1 MPPAVLQATFAF
13 LLVVAAGCRNDFTT
27 PDPSPQDGR
36 WAASGSPSVILRLD
50 PTQLSG
56 TGEREPATTLTTPSA
71 RLEPLVDVAFDV
83 AGDMWVT
90 SPDDAVLLA
99 FAPGAQEAR
108 ARVGSKASGV
118 WRACDDRS

>member
-36 WAASGSPSVILRLD
+36 WTASGSPSVILRLD

-90 SPDDAVLLA
+90 S
-99 FAPGAQEAR
+99 FA
-108 ARVGSKASGV
+108 GSDV
-118 WRACDDRS
+118 WRFPGHD

>member
-1 MPPAVLQATFAF
+1 MRPAVLQATFAF

-27 PDPSPQDGR
+27 PDPSPQDSR
-36 WAASGSPSVILRLD
+36 WSPSVILRLD

-71 RLEPLVDVAFDV
+71 RLETLVDVAFDV